1 MTRQTFS
8 EHAMTTNKPTVCA
21 AMSGGVDSSV
31 AAALL
36 LEQGYDV
43 IGMTMRVT
51 PSPAALDAAEDAR
64 RAAEWLGIPH
74 YVADYEERFE
84 REVIQDFVSE
94 YLAGRTPNPCFRC
107 NRKVKFGALLEKAM
121 DLGADYFATGH
132 YARKA
137 ERGGRVAVRRA
148 RYLAKDQSYA
158 LAGLRQEQLR
168 RILYPLGELTKEEV
182 RETARSLD
190 LLTSEKPESQEICF
204 VPGDNYHRFLV
215 ERAGPGEPGP
225 IVTRAGEVLG
235 QHKGLMHYTVGQR
248 KGLGIAA
255 PRPLYVLELDAKRNA
270 LVVGYA
276 EETYFHKLIA
286 SEVIW
291 GALENPGGSF
301 RGWAQI
307 RYNHHPAPATVH
319 VTPVGLEI
327 AFDEPERAVAPGQW
341 AVLYDEEGVALA
353 AGLIERGISAAEE
366 TPAPAAG

>member
-1 MTRQTFS
+1 MTS
-8 EHAMTTNKPTVCA
+8 HKPTVCA
-21 AMSGGVDSSV
+21 AMSGGVDSCV

-51 PSPAALDAAEDAR
+51 PSSAAASAAEDAR

-74 YVADYEERFE
+74 HVANYEDRFE
-84 REVIQDFVSE
+84 RDVVQDFVSE

-107 NRKVKFGALLEKAM
+107 NRKVKFGALLEEAM
-121 DLGADYFATGH
+121 ALGADYFATGH
-132 YARKA
+132 YARTA
-137 ERGGRVAVRRA
+137 ERGGRVVLRRA
-148 RYLAKDQSYA
+148 RYLAKDQTYA
-158 LAGLRQEQLR
+158 MAGLQQEQLR

-190 LLTSEKPESQEICF
+190 LFTSDKPESQEICF
-204 VPGDNYHRFLV
+204 VPGDDYHRFLV
-215 ERAGPGEPGP
+215 ERTGPGEPGP
-225 IVTRAGEVLG
+225 IVNRAGEVLG

-255 PRPLYVLELDAKRNA
+255 PRPLYVLDLDAGRNA
-270 LVVGYA
+270 VVVGYA

-291 GALENPGGSF
+291 GAMENPGRSF
-301 RGWAQI
+301 PCWAQI
-307 RYNHHPAPATVH
+307 RYNHHPAPATAH
-319 VTPVGLEI
+319 VTPDGLEV

-341 AVLYDEEGVALA
+341 AVLYDEEGVVLA
-353 AGLIERGISAAEE
+353 AGLIVRGVSVAGE
-366 TPAPAAG
+366 TSPPAQG